1 MRAQVLTAFG
11 GPENFKLTDIPKPEV
26 AVRVGRESSLSGSSR
41 GQRFAAQRSGGPA
54 RHGRRPALLDG
65 AGRPAKPE
73 SSAACELATR
83 VPTSFRV
90 VPAACLPL
98 RTINMTLPLVT
109 TDWLEERLGDP
120 GLRVL
125 EISNVNEPAAYCD
138 GHVPG
143 AVWLFWKDACWHES
157 DRRFVTPEAMA
168 RLFGRLGI
176 TVVLYGEPV
185 QYGTYVLGVHHGR
198 APRPAAARRWPP
210 QMDPGEAAAVAN
222 RARLRAG
229 RVPAAG
235 PERVNAGR
243 PRRGEGSSLAPA
255 SAVAPDLLGDGPASV
270 FDAAAGGDRE
280 AMWHPGGC
288 ATASRACTCT
298 DEGKIGATKAIDAK
312 TSCSA
317 TLFGAAAVPDAAC
330 RCHCRVNPCTSGSE
344 LISHF
349 GGGTT
354 KGVPCS
360 VF

>member
-143 AVWLFWKDACWHES
+143 AAWLFWKDACWHES

-176 TVVLYGEPV
+176 GSDDTVVLYGEPV
-185 QYGTYVLGVHHGR
+185 QYGTYAYWAFTMAGHRDLRLLDGGRRKWIQEKRPLSRTVPAFAPVEYPPPAPNASMRVGRDEVRARLGHPHQLLLLICLAMVPLLFLMRLREAIGRRCGTREGARRHRERAPAPMKARSAQRRQSMQRHLARRRCLVRQPCPTLLADAIAASTR
-198 APRPAAARRWPP
+198 APRAA
-210 QMDPGEAAAVAN
+210 N
-222 RARLRAG
+222 
-229 RVPAAG
+229 
-235 PERVNAGR
+235 
-243 PRRGEGSSLAPA
+243 
-255 SAVAPDLLGDGPASV
+255 
-270 FDAAAGGDRE
+270 
-280 AMWHPGGC
+280 
-288 ATASRACTCT
+288 
-298 DEGKIGATKAIDAK
+298 
-312 TSCSA
+312 
-317 TLFGAAAVPDAAC
+317 
-330 RCHCRVNPCTSGSE
+330 
-344 LISHF
+344 
-349 GGGTT
+349 
-354 KGVPCS
+354 
-360 VF
+360 